1 MQVHYRA
8 VRTQPS
14 AARAGGPTADGTRA
28 RLISAAEELFAERG
42 IDGVSLREINRASG
56 AKNAVAVQY
65 HFEDRAGVIRAIL
78 DKHRPTVE
86 AARHALLDEHEETG
100 AEDLRPLAGALV
112 RPLAAKLHDR
122 DGGPF
127 YLRIQAELVNRTT
140 VQRSRADGPSAEERN
155 DSIQRWRALVGPF
168 LGQDAE
174 RLHRRFTA
182 IRFSSAELGR
192 RAASGPHRDDR
203 LFLSHLEDLV
213 TGLLVAP
220 TSPETLALADA
231 RDASRRQRR

>member
-1 MQVHYRA
+1 MRVHYSA

-28 RLISAAEELFAERG
+28 RLISAAEQLFAERG

-65 HFEDRAGVIRAIL
+65 HFDDRAGVIRAIL
-78 DKHRPTVE
+78 EKHRPAVE
-86 AARHALLDEHEETG
+86 AGRHQLLDEYEAAG
-100 AEDLRPLAGALV
+100 KADLRALAGCLV
-112 RPLAAKLHDR
+112 RPLADKLADT
-122 DGGPF
+122 DGGPE
-127 YLRIQAELVNRTT
+127 YLQIQAEIVNRPTPRAT
-140 VQRSRADGPSAEERN
+140 VRASEDSQ

-168 LGQDAE
+168 LGEDAE

-182 IRFSSAELGR
+182 IRFASAELGR
-192 RAASGPHRDDR
+192 RAASGRHRDDR
-203 LFLSHLEDLV
+203 LFISHLIDLV

-220 TSPETLALADA
+220 TSAETLALADA
-231 RDASRRQRR
+231 RDASRKQRRT

>member
-1 MQVHYRA
+1 MRVQYSS

-14 AARAGGPTADGTRA
+14 AARAGGPAADGTRA
-28 RLISAAEELFAERG
+28 RLLTAAEQLFAERG

-65 HFEDRAGVIRAIL
+65 HFEDRAGVVRAIL
-78 DKHRPTVE
+78 DKHRPAVE
-86 AARHALLDEHEETG
+86 ARRHELLDEFEAADRSE
-100 AEDLRPLAGALV
+100 EDLRTLAGALV
-112 RPLAAKLHDR
+112 RPLAGKLADP
-122 DGGPF
+122 DGGLE
-127 YLRIQAELVNRTT
+127 YLQIQSELVNRTN
-140 VQRSRADGPSAEERN
+140 VRPARSDEDRN

-192 RAASGPHRDDR
+192 RAASGRHRDDR
-203 LFLSHLEDLV
+203 LFISHLVDLV
-213 TGLLVAP
+213 TALLVAP
-220 TSPETLALADA
+220 TSAETLALADA

>member
-1 MQVHYRA
+1 MRVHYSS

-28 RLISAAEELFAERG
+28 RLISAAEQLFAERG

-78 DKHRPTVE
+78 DKHRPAVE
-86 AARHALLDEHEETG
+86 ARRHELLDDYEADG
-100 AEDLRPLAGALV
+100 KSDLRALAGALV
-112 RPLAAKLHDR
+112 RPLADKLHDP
-122 DGGPF
+122 DGGLE
-127 YLRIQAELVNRTT
+127 YLQIQAELVNRTN
-140 VQRSRADGPSAEERN
+140 VRRSRNDEDRN
-155 DSIQRWRALVGPF
+155 DSIQRWRTMVGPF
-168 LGQDAE
+168 LGEDAE

-192 RAASGPHRDDR
+192 RAASGRHRDDR
-203 LFLSHLEDLV
+203 LFISHLIDLV
-213 TGLLVAP
+213 TALLVAP
-220 TSPETLALADA
+220 SSPETLALADA

>member
-1 MQVHYRA
+1 MRVHYSH
-8 VRTQPS
+8 VRSTQPS

-28 RLISAAEELFAERG
+28 RLITAAEQLFAERG

-65 HFEDRAGVIRAIL
+65 HFEDRAGVIRAIVE
-78 DKHRPTVE
+78 KHRPAVE
-86 AARHALLDEHEETG
+86 TARHELLDEYE
-100 AEDLRPLAGALV
+100 AAPDEDLRTLAGALV
-112 RPLAAKLHDR
+112 RPLAQKLSDP
-122 DGGPF
+122 DGGLE
-127 YLRIQAELVNRTT
+127 YLQIQAELVNRTNIRP
-140 VQRSRADGPSAEERN
+140 VRDAEDRN

-168 LGQDAE
+168 LGEDAE

-192 RAASGPHRDDR
+192 RAASGRHRDDR
-203 LFLSHLEDLV
+203 LFISHLVDLV

>member
-1 MQVHYRA
+1 MRVHYSA

-28 RLISAAEELFAERG
+28 RLISAAEQLFAERG

-78 DKHRPTVE
+78 EKHRPGVD
-86 AARHALLDEHEETG
+86 ASRHRHLDEFEASGDGE
-100 AEDLRPLAGALV
+100 LRTLAGALV
-112 RPLAAKLHDR
+112 RPLAEKLADP
-122 DGGPF
+122 DGGLE
-127 YLRIQAELVNRTT
+127 YLQIQAELVNRTN
-140 VQRSRADGPSAEERN
+140 VRPSRTDEDRN

-192 RAASGPHRDDR
+192 RAASGRHRDDR
-203 LFLSHLEDLV
+203 LFTSHLVDLV
-213 TGLLVAP
+213 SGLLVAP
-220 TSPETLALADA
+220 TSAETLALADA

>member
-1 MQVHYRA
+1 MSA
-8 VRTQPS
+8 QPS

-28 RLISAAEELFAERG
+28 RLINAAERLFAERG

-65 HFEDRAGVIRAIL
+65 HFDDRGGVVRAIL
-78 DKHRPTVE
+78 EKHRPAVE
-86 AARHALLDEHEETG
+86 ASRHALLDEFEDSG
-100 AEDLRPLAGALV
+100 GDNDLRFLSGALV
-112 RPLAAKLHDR
+112 RPLAEKLSDP
-122 DGGPF
+122 DGGLE
-127 YLRIQAELVNRTT
+127 YLQIQAEIVNRPT
-140 VQRSRADGPSAEERN
+140 VRIGGGRAAEDTQ
-155 DSIQRWRALVGPF
+155 DSIQRWRALVSPF
-168 LGQDAE
+168 LGSDAE

-192 RAASGPHRDDR
+192 RAASGRHRDDR
-203 LFLSHLEDLV
+203 LFISHLVDLV

-231 RDASRRQRR
+231 RDASRKQRRT